1 MRYTKF
7 NWIGIMT
14 VLTFAVA
21 GCQQPTSGGD
31 LSNLVDAN
39 NNGFDD
45 VTPPNGVEFNE
56 ETNAKVRLENTIDSQ
71 DVAVLASQQGIDP
84 NLLAFVAVDVDIV
97 LTLGYGEF
105 ESLIL
110 RQSESLEPF
119 TRAFETACPD
129 TISVAVTVT
138 ANVPVVGPQ
147 IVFDQV
153 FDLEAGVDYD
163 CGGTL
168 NIETFADEDGNPRV
182 EVSSS

>member
-1 MRYTKF
+1 MRNTKF
-7 NWIGIMT
+7 NWIGLVT
-14 VLTFAVA
+14 LLAFTVA

-31 LSNLVDAN
+31 LSSLADAN

-45 VTPPNGVEFNE
+45 VAPPDGVEFNE
-56 ETNAKVRLENTIDSQ
+56 ETNAKVLLDNTIDSQ
-71 DVAVLASQQGIDP
+71 DVAQLASQQGIDP
-84 NLLAFVAVDVDIV
+84 SLLAFVAVDVDIV
-97 LTLGYGEF
+97 LTLNYNGF
-105 ESLIL
+105 ESIVL

-129 TISVAVTVT
+129 SMSISVTVT

-147 IVFDQV
+147 NVFDQV
-153 FDLEAGVDYD
+153 FDVEEGVDYE

-168 NIETFADEDGNPRV
+168 NVETFADEDGNPRV